1 MDIFKSWVIELISQI
16 AQTISSF
23 EAIILNI
30 IGLKISDAGLV
41 MTGVESAALALAG
54 LFLAMEMISLISE
67 FRFERIEDAIRLWIK
82 VLFAKIIIENSS
94 VIIGGIY
101 DMFRNL
107 GTNSISEGFSAVKS
121 TIYGFT
127 DSNGLIDSYKGML
140 GEGYILA
147 WIVLLLVNVIVTIM
161 LILIT
166 IEVFGITFEIGIHQ
180 VIGPIA
186 ISTLCNSTARS
197 TGISFIKSYAAV
209 CLQTTVIGV
218 IFKVYATFADKLQIG
233 NDIIDNTIATGGPFG
248 LLFAYFSPLLG
259 LTVLCVTVKKSS
271 DITKRMFGA

>member
-121 TIYGFT
+121 TIYGFA

>member
-1 MDIFKSWVIELISQI
+1 MEIFKSWVIDLISQI
-16 AQTISSF
+16 TQTISSF
-23 EAIILNI
+23 ETIILNI
-30 IGLKISDAGLV
+30 IDLKISDAGLV

-94 VIIGGIY
+94 AIIGGIY

-107 GTNSISEGFSAVKS
+107 GTNSISDGFSAVKS
-121 TIYGFT
+121 AIYGFT

-147 WIVLLLVNVIVTIM
+147 WIVLLLVNIIVTIM

-218 IFKVYATFADKLQIG
+218 IFKVYATFATKLQIG
-233 NDIIDNTIATGGPFG
+233 KDIINNTIATGGPFG